1 MSDGKGSVMAS
12 ETRRLKCWGAAKA
25 LCVIMVSS
33 VSLLFWPFFY
43 SSIGGETKP
52 TKTSEASSRVA
63 VPSLSPSIYKVEG
76 IRVIDGD
83 TVEARFYIWSDIMLC
98 KVVRLEGIDAPEVY
112 GPAKLSGLAAKEY
125 LESRL
130 AKANEIY
137 LRTDKNNDKYGRL
150 LAVILVRDVVG
161 LVNLN
166 EEMLAKGHAHSL

>member
-1 MSDGKGSVMAS
+1 
-12 ETRRLKCWGAAKA
+12 
-25 LCVIMVSS
+25 
-33 VSLLFWPFFY
+33 
-43 SSIGGETKP
+43 
-52 TKTSEASSRVA
+52 
-63 VPSLSPSIYKVEG
+63 
-76 IRVIDGD
+76 
-83 TVEARFYIWSDIMLC
+83 MLC